1 MLCTAEAPE
10 AGPSVFF
17 PVRQQQPAALD
28 RGEQDGR
35 ADNTGEGPVG
45 QAEIAELHDH
55 DARLDAGLE
64 GLGHGDAGG
73 GDGGSA
79 EAEVA
84 PEQQQGNVGGE
95 APGRWLPA
103 AQAVEQPVAEDG
115 EGTGEGET
123 GRGGGPEAESLT
135 RHAQGDGE
143 AELLEG
149 LDEALLPRASE
160 QPAEAATDQEGDGG
174 GEEQGGAA
182 AHGVPGARGGSY
194 RGGRAPASVWLA
206 LAARCTGAPVNPF
219 LRALSRLPH
228 DGPVMNPIARTI
240 TWSRDGEPLAQASFL
255 GVLWWVAG
263 GPATWARDLPE
274 LGGPEGSV
282 DPIEDAQL
290 DNLSEDDVHALVG
303 QAAEGAGVSLV
314 TGVDWKGGVLFAGL
328 TEGSLAEGVEVPM
341 PPGEAEVA
349 ARFAALA
356 EGLDP
361 EAPLKP
367 QLRAAAAELQ
377 AMLVEDVDAPTD
389 PAAVLLR
396 KLILAL
402 RDAAPRANKNPSET
416 LQRVQGTAA
425 AVHERASKAD
435 ALVEPADLLVAT
447 LRWMRAPGGD
457 PLLASRIH
465 KRLEQLAATGDV
477 VALARAM
484 EIGVEKGLGI
494 DGLERIFL
502 RAAPEQAQS
511 LVEAAAQQLR
521 S

>member
-1 MLCTAEAPE
+1 M
-10 AGPSVFF
+10 
-17 PVRQQQPAALD
+17 
-28 RGEQDGR
+28 
-35 ADNTGEGPVG
+35 
-45 QAEIAELHDH
+45 
-55 DARLDAGLE
+55 
-64 GLGHGDAGG
+64 
-73 GDGGSA
+73 
-79 EAEVA
+79 
-84 PEQQQGNVGGE
+84 
-95 APGRWLPA
+95 
-103 AQAVEQPVAEDG
+103 
-115 EGTGEGET
+115 
-123 GRGGGPEAESLT
+123 
-135 RHAQGDGE
+135 
-143 AELLEG
+143 
-149 LDEALLPRASE
+149 
-160 QPAEAATDQEGDGG
+160 
-174 GEEQGGAA
+174 
-182 AHGVPGARGGSY
+182 
-194 RGGRAPASVWLA
+194 
-206 LAARCTGAPVNPF
+206 NPF

-263 GPATWARDLPE
+263 GAACWARDLPE

-282 DPIEDAQL
+282 DPIEGAQL
-290 DNLSEDDVHALVG
+290 DKLSEDEVHALVG
-303 QAAEGAGVSLV
+303 QAAEEAGVSLV

-377 AMLVEDVDAPTD
+377 TMLVEDVDAPTD

-416 LQRVQGTAA
+416 IQRVQGTAA

-465 KRLEQLAATGDV
+465 KRLEQLAAQGDV

-502 RAAPEQAQS
+502 RAAPEQAQA
-511 LVEAAAQQLR
+511 LVAAAAQQLR